1 VPHLNKLHTENKDKG
16 LVLIGVH
23 SKNGGDK
30 MEAFV
35 KEQKIAYPVAHDSE
49 GKTLKSYGGNSFPD
63 YFLIDRAGNLRFAD
77 LANGELDRA
86 VAALLAEDAPEDDTD
101 GEAGSDDSPEKPE
114 EGDAGQ
120 AAE

>member
-1 VPHLNKLHTENKDKG
+1 MPHLSKLHTENKDKG

-86 VAALLAEDAPEDDTD
+86 IAALLAEDAPETDSVGEGDPD
-101 GEAGSDDSPEKPE
+101 GEGDRGDDPE
-114 EGDAGQ
+114 E
-120 AAE
+120 